1 MKPLYACCFGAPAA
15 SQKDTQY
22 VCCLVQRPDQSK
34 KITAHNW
41 KNYDPDNKSWLTSCR
56 CVTAALKHLARMV
69 NKPLSLQA

>member
-1 MKPLYACCFGAPAA
+1 MHVALVPLLQVRKTLSMCAA
-15 SQKDTQY
+15 WSKDQTK
-22 VCCLVQRPDQSK
+22 VK

-56 CVTAALKHLARMV
+56 CVTAALKHLARIV